1 MEGSGVRI
9 VWGGGGVVRIV
20 WGGGGVVRVGG
31 MERCEDC
38 VEWRVVV

>member
-1 MEGSGVRI
+1 MRI

-38 VEWRVVV
+38 VEWRGVV

>member
-1 MEGSGVRI
+1 MRI

-31 MERCEDC
+31 VERCEDC
-38 VEWRVVV
+38 VGWGVGVVGD